1 MIVNLLTV
9 ILIFHQWKIQSI
21 SIARNVIPLP
31 VDQPTDTPILGFLAE
46 VALKRHYEDMQKQ
59 NDATNGSNINQDQ
72 THQTSK
78 PEQKNPSTPLFTT
91 SVTDEKKESSTK
103 TINKSYTL
111 EQIRKFSE
119 KRLLSMFTEYKRD
132 IKTKRYSYRCQLLPS
147 DCQIKFDSFVTDQ
160 ESKQNIIQHLRQHLC
175 NLEQTMPQIKLV
187 SCRKIRQNVDK
198 VKQNVG
204 DKKIIKNDEKSSVA
218 IPLSKLNDNG
228 PMTAIKT
235 DYQISRFESTGNNQ
249 SNQGNKS
256 LLIQKNEQN
265 EEVTAKIGLEKSS
278 AMDENISLR
287 PSNLTPSNDTVEQ
300 AKMRS
305 LALDYIDDIRKK
317 SSSAAKSII
326 INGDKSVI
334 YQCKICPDKQ
344 FTSTNG
350 LIFHYKKHAGLK
362 PYVCELCSATFTR
375 QHSLNYH
382 MLIHLNKSRFV
393 CSECSRHFR
402 HPSHFKEHM
411 RRHTGETPF
420 QCSDC
425 LIRFKTRNTYKR
437 HLQTKHSKILTSKGG
452 IELSTSL
459 PYQSIS
465 SNDSRTSTVVATK
478 VGPIVTISSTN
489 ALSTQSESSSTS
501 NITKPRRKYGIRYL
515 HENIETMNK
524 YEQSQFEKMKNQ
536 SATFI
541 HNFHSDNTNTAA
553 NMNTIDQMAA
563 FAATAQTAPGSNIT
577 ILNFQNFPAVQLLNN
592 GDLSTGGAIYASTIP
607 TAITKKNAMLNYE
620 QANVGPANITLVSV
634 GPYTHFGDGKTV
646 LTPIQ
651 MTNRTPSLLINN
663 ETGNENLTELTSAM
677 PLTINCG
684 NNSNNT
690 EIPSNLY
697 HLQGPVVPQNYEV
710 MIQDQQSYNTAAQ
723 PNDNF
728 MRLLE
733 AIEMTE
739 VE

>member
-1 MIVNLLTV
+1 
-9 ILIFHQWKIQSI
+9 
-21 SIARNVIPLP
+21 
-31 VDQPTDTPILGFLAE
+31 
-46 VALKRHYEDMQKQ
+46 
-59 NDATNGSNINQDQ
+59 
-72 THQTSK
+72 
-78 PEQKNPSTPLFTT
+78 
-91 SVTDEKKESSTK
+91 
-103 TINKSYTL
+103 
-111 EQIRKFSE
+111 
-119 KRLLSMFTEYKRD
+119 MFTEYKRD

-198 VKQNVG
+198 VKQNVV

-228 PMTAIKT
+228 PVTAIKT

-256 LLIQKNEQN
+256 LLIQKNEPN
-265 EEVTAKIGLEKSS
+265 EEVTAKIISEKSS
-278 AMDENISLR
+278 AMGENNSLR

-425 LIRFKTRNTYKR
+425 LIRYFDRVY
-437 HLQTKHSKILTSKGG
+437 
-452 IELSTSL
+452 
-459 PYQSIS
+459 
-465 SNDSRTSTVVATK
+465 
-478 VGPIVTISSTN
+478 
-489 ALSTQSESSSTS
+489 
-501 NITKPRRKYGIRYL
+501 
-515 HENIETMNK
+515 
-524 YEQSQFEKMKNQ
+524 FEKKMKN
-536 SATFI
+536 
-541 HNFHSDNTNTAA
+541 
-553 NMNTIDQMAA
+553 
-563 FAATAQTAPGSNIT
+563 
-577 ILNFQNFPAVQLLNN
+577 
-592 GDLSTGGAIYASTIP
+592 Y
-607 TAITKKNAMLNYE
+607 
-620 QANVGPANITLVSV
+620 
-634 GPYTHFGDGKTV
+634 
-646 LTPIQ
+646 
-651 MTNRTPSLLINN
+651 
-663 ETGNENLTELTSAM
+663 
-677 PLTINCG
+677 
-684 NNSNNT
+684 
-690 EIPSNLY
+690 
-697 HLQGPVVPQNYEV
+697 
-710 MIQDQQSYNTAAQ
+710 
-723 PNDNF
+723 
-728 MRLLE
+728 
-733 AIEMTE
+733 
-739 VE
+739 